1 MNLEKWEEYLKA
13 FAEDY
18 ENAIHT
24 YYAEDVVFE
33 TPKNKFSGTQA
44 LLDYFDSTR
53 TGIREVLTPLN
64 VFVKDG
70 GLAAELN
77 AELQAYEDAPNFPE
91 KPLKRG
97 ESISK
102 RVCAFYDFRD
112 GKISRVK
119 IYHS

>member
-1 MNLEKWEEYLKA
+1 MNQEKWEGYLKA

-18 ENAIHT
+18 ENAIYT
-24 YYAEDVVFE
+24 YYTEDVVFE
-33 TPKNKFSGTQA
+33 TPKNSFSGTQA
-44 LLDYFDSTR
+44 LLDYFNATR
-53 TGIREVLTPLN
+53 KGIREVLTPLN

-77 AELQAYEDAPNFPE
+77 AKLQAYEDALNFPE
-91 KPLKRG
+91 RPLKKG

-112 GKISRVK
+112 GKICRVK